1 MKLPRRHLLHLA
13 IGAAALHTWGVRAW
27 GQTFPTHPVR
37 IIVAQAPGSSPDMTA
52 RLLGQWL
59 SERLGQ
65 QFIIDNRPG
74 AGQNIGAEAALRSP
88 PDGYTLLYATTAN
101 TINASL
107 YDKLSFNF
115 VRDSAP
121 IAGSIRQSN
130 VMVVNPSL
138 PARSV
143 PDFIA
148 YAKANPGKINMA
160 SSGNGTT
167 PHLSGGVV

>member
-1 MKLPRRHLLHLA
+1 VRRGGKQFGRRAGEDSGSA
-13 IGAAALHTWGVRAW
+13 I
-27 GQTFPTHPVR
+27 
-37 IIVAQAPGSSPDMTA
+37 S
-52 RLLGQWL
+52 
-59 SERLGQ
+59 
-65 QFIIDNRPG
+65 
-74 AGQNIGAEAALRSP
+74 SP

-107 YDKLSFNF
+107 YDKLSFNL
-115 VRDSAP
+115 VRDSTP

-138 PARSV
+138 VARSV